1 LANVVGRVIQLY
13 GKRSRPVEQPGHVNA
28 VWPCV
33 GVARD
38 VVDPTSKHG
47 RSSDIVAAKCMG
59 QADGK
64 LRQPLPQV
72 TFVGWG

>member
-1 LANVVGRVIQLY
+1 MADVVGRVIQLH
-13 GKRSRPVEQPGHVNA
+13 GKRSRPFEQPGHVNA

-38 VVDPTSKHG
+38 AVGPTPKKGG
-47 RSSDIVAAKCMG
+47 RSDIVPAKCMG